1 MSKLKNVKALNEMLK
16 GEHRTQSRKTFGFS
30 DAEYQAEKNK
40 TRQEGEIW
48 EEVNALGETVCWWQQ
63 NKHTRSKY
71 RFHPSVSVALDE
83 LRESMRS
90 FPNCQKETCTC
101 KSPTRL
107 DEKFRRMTGMC
118 EDCLISL
125 ETKLKIRGEFNEY
138 ALNKMKANADAFF
151 KDADKEVEV
160 IKRELKNLGFV
171 DNEFGDVEK
180 WTFDDVDAYLQKID
194 NSYQEFKEKT
204 LERFT
209 TEK

>member
-1 MSKLKNVKALNEMLK
+1 
-16 GEHRTQSRKTFGFS
+16 
-30 DAEYQAEKNK
+30 
-40 TRQEGEIW
+40 
-48 EEVNALGETVCWWQQ
+48 
-63 NKHTRSKY
+63 
-71 RFHPSVSVALDE
+71 
-83 LRESMRS
+83 
-90 FPNCQKETCTC
+90 
-101 KSPTRL
+101 
-107 DEKFRRMTGMC
+107 MTGMC

-151 KDADKEVEV
+151 RDADKEVEV

-194 NSYQEFKEKT
+194 NSYQEFKDKT